1 METRL
6 HAGGNQGRMA
16 CETVRWWLLG
26 DVKPAQLREM
36 TLREKRGQTELES
49 SVGERGGAGRRREK
63 S

>member
-1 METRL
+1 
-6 HAGGNQGRMA
+6 MA